1 MMWCS
6 ENAIL
11 PKMRKSGVAWTAELS
26 DARAHNL
33 LKLAVCS
40 LNSTVSETTNIE
52 RINTIPELNS
62 E

>member
-1 MMWCS
+1 MTWRS

-33 LKLAVCS
+33 LNLAGSS

-52 RINTIPELNS
+52 EKETIPELNS

>member
-1 MMWCS
+1 MTWRS

-11 PKMRKSGVAWTAELS
+11 SKMRKVGVALTDELS

-40 LNSTVSETTNIE
+40 LKSTVSETTDIE
-52 RINTIPELNS
+52 EKETIPELNS